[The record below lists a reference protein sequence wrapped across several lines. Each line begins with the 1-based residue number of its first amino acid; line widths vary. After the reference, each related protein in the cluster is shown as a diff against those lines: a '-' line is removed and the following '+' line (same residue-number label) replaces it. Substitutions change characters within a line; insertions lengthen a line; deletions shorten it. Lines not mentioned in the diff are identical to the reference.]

1 MLLADLQ
8 KEEAK
13 TLTLLDDE
21 SRAVLGLLRQAE
33 SEPQQRLPRTTP
45 SHRHRAP
52 LAADLT
58 NRLSKVLSL
67 TPAMR
72 VPLRP
77 CGRKHCDHP
86 S

>member
-1 MLLADLQ
+1 MLANWQ

-33 SEPQQRLPRTTP
+33 SEPQQPLPRTTP

-52 LAADLT
+52 LASDLT
-58 NRLSKVLSL
+58 NRLSKVLNL
-67 TPAMR
+67 TPVICA
-72 VPLRP
+72 PTEALR
-77 CGRKHCDHP
+77 
-86 S
+86 